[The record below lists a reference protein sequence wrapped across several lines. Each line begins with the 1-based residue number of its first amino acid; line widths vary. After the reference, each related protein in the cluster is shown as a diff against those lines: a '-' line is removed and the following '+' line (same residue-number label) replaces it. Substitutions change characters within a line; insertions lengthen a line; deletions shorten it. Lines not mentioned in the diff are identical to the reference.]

1 MSIKNA
7 LENMII
13 GNLDAMRDDVA
24 TTLTSKAMERLDE
37 KKLDIANSYFGKK

>member
-7 LENMII
+7 LNHIMN
-13 GNLDAMRDDVA
+13 GNLDAMRSELSGEMTA
-24 TTLTSKAMERLDE
+24 KAMDRLEE

>member
-13 GNLDAMRDDVA
+13 GNLDAMRNDVA
-24 TTLTSKAMERLDE
+24 ATLTSKAMERLDE

>member
-7 LENMII
+7 LDHMIA
-13 GNLDAMRDDVA
+13 GNLDAMRNEVSS
-24 TTLTSKAMERLDE
+24 TLTSKAMERLDE

>member
-7 LENMII
+7 LNHIMN
-13 GNLDAMRDDVA
+13 GNLDAMRSELSA
-24 TTLTSKAMERLDE
+24 EMTSKAMDRLEE

>member
-7 LENMII
+7 LDHII
-13 GNLDAMRDDVA
+13 NGNLDAMRSELSA
-24 TTLTSKAMERLDE
+24 SMTAKAIDRLEE